1 MDLNQ
6 EKLTKTEWESTEIPI
21 SDDEKEIMKL
31 IMAGYYDVN
40 HIYNKK
46 KSMLNYLSLVPN
58 ENLMEYMYIEYYKSK
73 IDKLK
78 KNYRVNYEDLDKM
91 KYQKINSM
99 EKIKLDNLSSKIK
112 DCENKIFESV
122 LLYIVEGL
130 LKFKEKKTW
139 DKFNKYYY
147 TLFQLDQLKITNIIP
162 KVRNFVVK
170 ILELNKEHIIID
182 SLFSKSSDLIENNVE
197 LFEYKDYKLYTHQK
211 QLFQIFKFS
220 EMYVN
225 YKNNNPYFKNLFTSQ
240 NEEDAED
247 DEETKTGINR
257 ARQLFEN
264 LMRPKLV
271 LYTAPTGTGK
281 TLSPIA
287 LASEYKII
295 FVCAARHVGLALAKT
310 AISVGRKVAFAFG
323 CHDAS
328 DIRLHYN
335 AAASYF
341 RHEYNHEKRKCSC
354 GRPKCPKDGQY
365 FQYKDGKR
373 KIKNDDGSNVEIM
386 ICDIKSYIYA
396 MNYMCAFNKIREEMI
411 LYWDEPTITLDY
423 ETHDHHQQIQN
434 IWSKNIIPNIVMSSA
449 TLPLENELPE
459 TIADYKSKFK
469 NGQVYSIVSH
479 DCEKSIPI
487 INTNNQVELPHFK
500 YKEYVDLQKCVS
512 HCRRYMTLLRYFD
525 LKEIIKFIEFVDKTE
540 NIIPEEKEDD
550 LSIENRYDDLTNLNI
565 NQIKEHYLE
574 ILENIIPET
583 WNNLYNYFQANRAKY
598 FESTVYVGT
607 SDAYTLTDGPTI
619 FLTQNVEKI
628 SKFVL
633 QTSKIPAAQMNGL
646 MDAIEY
652 NDKLL
657 TIITEKTHKLEDL
670 IGDDNDNDVD
680 NSRKIARTTDVS
692 PEARKL
698 KNEIHEL
705 SGLVKSVELNQ
716 TYMPNKLSHLK
727 KWTKKQEID
736 KEFSGNINAEDV
748 EKIMLMTGVD
758 LTWKVLL
765 LMGIGVFSTN
775 LHKDYTEIMKTLAN
789 NQKLYMI
796 IADSDYIYGTN
807 YQFCHGYLSKDLENM
822 TQEKTI
828 QAMGRMGRNNKHMDF
843 SIRFRDDSLIDKIFQ
858 KEENRREVI
867 NMNNL
872 FCTELDLSD
881 F

>member
-31 IMAGYYDVN
+31 IMTGYHDIS

-46 KSMLNYLSLVPN
+46 KSMLNYLNLSSN
-58 ENLMEYMYIEYYKSK
+58 ENLMEHMYKEYYKPK

-78 KNYRVNYEDLDKM
+78 KKYGVIYEENDKVKFQRV
-91 KYQKINSM
+91 NSM
-99 EKIKLDNLSSKIK
+99 EKCKLDNLSSKIK
-112 DCENKIFESV
+112 ECEDKIFESV
-122 LLYIVEGL
+122 LLYISEGV
-130 LKFKEKKTW
+130 LKYKEKKSW
-139 DKFNKYYY
+139 GKFNKFYY
-147 TLFQLDQLKITNIIP
+147 TLFHLNQLKITNIIP
-162 KVRNFVVK
+162 RVKNFVEK
-170 ILELNKEHIIID
+170 ILELNKD
-182 SLFSKSSDLIENNVE
+182 SIMITALFEKSSDLIENNVE
-197 LFEYKDYKLYTHQK
+197 LFEYKDYKLYSHQK
-211 QLFQIFKFS
+211 QLFQIFKFP
-220 EMYVN
+220 EMYLQF
-225 YKNNNPYFKNLFTSQ
+225 KNNNPYFNDIILGLP
-240 NEEDAED
+240 DLD
-247 DEETKTGINR
+247 DEKDEEVKLKINQ
-257 ARQLFEN
+257 ARQLFER
-264 LMRPKLV
+264 LMKPRLV

-310 AISVGRKVAFAFG
+310 AISVGKKVAFAFG

-335 AAASYF
+335 AAASWF
-341 RHEYNHEKRKCSC
+341 KHEYNPDKGKCSC
-354 GRPKCPKDGQY
+354 GKKGCGKDGQY
-365 FQYKDGKR
+365 FKYKDGKR

-386 ICDIKSYIYA
+386 ICDIKSYLYA

-423 ETHDHHQQIQN
+423 ETHEHHQEIQN
-434 IWSKNIIPNIVMSSA
+434 IWSKNIIPNIVLSSA
-449 TLPLENELPE
+449 TLPLESDLSE
-459 TIADYKSKFK
+459 TIADYKSKFT
-469 NGQVYSIVSH
+469 NGVVHSIVSH

-487 INTNNQVELPHFK
+487 VNTNNQVELPHFK
-500 YKEYVDLQKCVS
+500 YKEYSDLQKCVT

-525 LKEIIKFIEFVDKTE
+525 LKEIIKFIEFVDETE
-540 NIIPEEKEDD
+540 NVIPEEKEED
-550 LSIENRYDDLTNLNI
+550 LSIENRYDDLKNLNI

-574 ILENIIPET
+574 ILENIDPT
-583 WNNLYNYFQANRAKY
+583 YWPQVYQHFQECRSKL
-598 FESTVYVGT
+598 FESTVYMGT
-607 SDAYTLTDGPTI
+607 ADAHTLTDGPTI

-633 QTSKIPAAQMNGL
+633 QTAKIPAAQMNNL
-646 MDAIEY
+646 LEAIEY

-657 TIITEKTHKLEDL
+657 SIITEKTQKLEDVM
-670 IGDDNDNDVD
+670 GDEVEKEN
-680 NSRKIARTTDVS
+680 KMAKQQLS
-692 PEARKL
+692 PEAKKL
-698 KNEIHEL
+698 KGEIDEL
-705 SGLVKSVELNQ
+705 SKLVKTVELNEI
-716 TYMPNKLSHLK
+716 YMPNKLSHLK
-727 KWTKKQEID
+727 RWTKKEIVD
-736 KEFSGNINAEDV
+736 KEFSGNINTDDV
-748 EKIMLMTGVD
+748 EKIMLMNGVD
-758 LTWKVLL
+758 LSWKVLL
-765 LMGIGVFSTN
+765 LMGVGVFSTN
-775 LHKDYTEIMKTLAN
+775 LHKDYTEIMKDLAN

-843 SIRFRDDSLIDKIFQ
+843 SIRFRDDSLIEKIFQ

-872 FCTELDLSD
+872 FCTELDLND

>member
-31 IMAGYYDVN
+31 IMTGFHDVN
-40 HIYNKK
+40 YIYNKK
-46 KSMLNYLSLVPN
+46 KSMLNYLSLSSN
-58 ENLMEYMYIEYYKSK
+58 ENLMEHMYKEYYKPK

-78 KNYRVNYEDLDKM
+78 KKYEVIYEENDKVKFQRV
-91 KYQKINSM
+91 NSM
-99 EKIKLDNLSSKIK
+99 EKCKLDNLSSKIK
-112 DCENKIFESV
+112 DCEDKIFESV
-122 LLYIVEGL
+122 LLYIAEGVL
-130 LKFKEKKTW
+130 RYKEKKSW
-139 DKFNKYYY
+139 EKFNKFYY
-147 TLFQLDQLKITNIIP
+147 TLFHLNQLKITNIIP
-162 KVRNFVVK
+162 RVKYFVEK
-170 ILELNKEHIIID
+170 ILELNKD
-182 SLFSKSSDLIENNVE
+182 SIRITALFEKSSDLIENNVE
-197 LFEYKDYKLYTHQK
+197 LFEYKDYKLYSHQK
-211 QLFQIFKFS
+211 QLFQIFKFPD
-220 EMYVN
+220 MYLQF
-225 YKNNNPYFKNLFTSQ
+225 KNNNPYFNNIILGLP
-240 NEEDAED
+240 DLD
-247 DEETKTGINR
+247 DEEDQEVKLKITQ
-257 ARQLFEN
+257 ARQLFER
-264 LMRPKLV
+264 LMKPKLV

-310 AISVGRKVAFAFG
+310 AISVGKKVAFAFG

-335 AAASYF
+335 AAASWF
-341 RHEYNHEKRKCSC
+341 KHEYNSDRGKCSC
-354 GRPKCPKDGQY
+354 GKKGCSKDGQY
-365 FQYKDGKR
+365 FKYKDGKR

-386 ICDIKSYIYA
+386 ICDIKSYLYA

-423 ETHDHHQQIQN
+423 ETHEHHQEIQN
-434 IWSKNIIPNIVMSSA
+434 IWSKNIIPNIVLSSA
-449 TLPLENELPE
+449 TLPLESDLTE
-459 TIADYKSKFK
+459 TIADYKSKFT
-469 NGQVYSIVSH
+469 NGVVHSIVSH

-487 INTNNQVELPHFK
+487 VNTNNQVELPHFK
-500 YKEYVDLQKCVS
+500 YKEYSDLQKCVS
-512 HCRRYMTLLRYFD
+512 HCRKYMTLLRYFD
-525 LKEIIKFIEFVDKTE
+525 LKEIIKFIEFVDETE
-540 NIIPEEKEDD
+540 NVIPEEKEED

-574 ILENIIPET
+574 ILENIVPSYWPQIYT
-583 WNNLYNYFQANRAKY
+583 HFQESRSRL
-598 FESTVYVGT
+598 FQSTVYMGT
-607 SDAYTLTDGPTI
+607 ADAHTLTDGPTI

-633 QTSKIPAAQMNGL
+633 QTAKIPAAQMNNL
-646 MDAIEY
+646 LEAIEY

-657 TIITEKTHKLEDL
+657 TIITEKNQKLEDVM
-670 IGDDNDNDVD
+670 GDEVEKEN
-680 NSRKIARTTDVS
+680 KMAKQQLS
-692 PEARKL
+692 PEAKKL
-698 KNEIHEL
+698 KGEIDEL
-705 SGLVKSVELNQ
+705 SKLVKSVELNEI
-716 TYMPNKLSHLK
+716 YMPNKLSHLK
-727 KWTKKQEID
+727 KWTNKEIVE
-736 KEFSGNINAEDV
+736 KEFSGNINTEDV
-748 EKIMLMTGVD
+748 EKIMLMGGVE
-758 LTWKVLL
+758 LSWKVLL

-775 LHKDYTEIMKTLAN
+775 LHKDYTEIMKDLAD

-843 SIRFRDDSLIDKIFQ
+843 SIRFRDDNLIEKIFQ

-872 FCTELDLSD
+872 FCTELDLSE

>member
-21 SDDEKEIMKL
+21 GEDEKEIMKL
-31 IMAGYYDVN
+31 IMTGYHDTS

-46 KSMLNYLSLVPN
+46 KSMLNYLCLVPN
-58 ENLMEYMYIEYYKSK
+58 ENLMEHIYKEYYKEK

-78 KNYRVNYEDLDKM
+78 KKYALDYESLEKIKFSRVN
-91 KYQKINSM
+91 ST
-99 EKIKLDNLSSKIK
+99 EKVKLDNLSSKIK
-112 DCENKIFESV
+112 DCQDKIFEFI
-122 LLYIVEGL
+122 LLYLSEGI
-130 LKFKEKKTW
+130 LKYKEKENW
-139 DKFNKYYY
+139 EKFNKFYY
-147 TLFQLDQLKITNIIP
+147 TLYQITQLKVTNIIP
-162 KVRNFVVK
+162 KVKMFAIKVLEFNKKFIEIS
-170 ILELNKEHIIID
+170 ILFE
-182 SLFSKSSDLIENNVE
+182 KSSDLIENNVE
-197 LFEYKDYKLYTHQK
+197 LFEYKDYKLYKHQK

-220 EMYVN
+220 EMYLQL
-225 YKNNNPYFKNLFTSQ
+225 KNDNPYFNNIFTNEQYDSEE
-240 NEEDAED
+240 EED
-247 DEETKTGINR
+247 EEKLLEKKKIKQ
-257 ARQLFEN
+257 ARQLFER
-264 LMRPKLV
+264 LMKPKLI

-310 AISVGRKVAFAFG
+310 AISVGKKVAFAFG

-341 RHEYNHEKRKCSC
+341 RHEYNHDKKKCSC
-354 GRPKCPKDGQY
+354 GKKGCGKDGQP
-365 FQYKDGKR
+365 FKYKDGKM

-386 ICDIKSYIYA
+386 ICDIKSYLYA
-396 MNYMCAFNKIREEMI
+396 MNYMCSFNKIREEII

-423 ETHDHHQQIQN
+423 ETHEHHQEIQN
-434 IWSKNIIPNIVMSSA
+434 IWSKNIIPNIVLSSA
-449 TLPLENELPE
+449 TLPLEADIPE
-459 TIADYKSKFK
+459 TITDYKSKFTG
-469 NGQVYSIVSH
+469 GQVYSIVSH

-487 INTNNQVELPHFK
+487 VNCENNVELPHLK
-500 YKEYVDLQKCVS
+500 YSDYNELQSCVS
-512 HCRRYMTLLRYFD
+512 HCRNYMTLLRYFD
-525 LKEIIKFIEFVDKTE
+525 LKEVIKFISFVDETE
-540 NIIPEEKEDD
+540 GLLPEDKEND
-550 LSIENRYDDLTNLNI
+550 LSIEYKYDDLSNLNI
-565 NQIKEHYLE
+565 NSIKEHYLE
-574 ILENIIPET
+574 ILENIVPEK
-583 WNNLYNYFQANRAKY
+583 WDILYKYFQTNRKKC

-607 SDAYTLTDGPTI
+607 ADSHTLTDGPTI

-628 SKFVL
+628 SKFIL
-633 QTSKIPAAQMNGL
+633 QTSKIPAAQMNYL
-646 MDAIEY
+646 LESIEY

-657 TIITEKTHKLEDL
+657 SVISEKTQKLEDAM
-670 IGDDNDNDVD
+670 GDEAE
-680 NSRKIARTTDVS
+680 KEHKMAKQQLS
-692 PEARKL
+692 PEAKKL
-698 KNEIHEL
+698 KGEIDEL
-705 SGLVKSVELNQ
+705 TKLVKYVELNEV
-716 TYMPNKLSHLK
+716 YIPNKLTHLK
-727 KWTKKQEID
+727 KWANKEVLTR
-736 KEFSGNINAEDV
+736 EFSGNINSDDV
-748 EKIMLMTGVD
+748 EKIMLMGGVEI
-758 LTWKVLL
+758 TWKVLL

-775 LHKDYTEIMKTLAN
+775 LHKDYTEIMKDLAN
-789 NQKLYMI
+789 KQKLYLI

-843 SIRFRDDSLIDKIFQ
+843 SIRFRDDTLIGKIFQ